1 MQHAIITYIYI
12 LQIIFHKIR
21 GCSNPICR
29 GTTTSSPGI
38 SLAFATASSGVKAG
52 RFLGTPTPNLG
63 IWETCVSITIGKPLE
78 NDGLMGFNGI

>member
-1 MQHAIITYIYI
+1 MQHAIITYIYSYI
-12 LQIIFHKIR
+12 ADYLSQNPRLLQSHQ
-21 GCSNPICR
+21 ICR

-63 IWETCVSITIGKPLE
+63 IWETCLSNTIGKP
-78 NDGLMGFNGI
+78 